1 MAWKSDFCF
10 SDIYFH
16 KLTCKIVAMN
26 KPFKAFIFDLNGTM
40 IDDMAFHVKAWYH
53 LLNDELGAALS
64 EEQVKVQMYG
74 KNSEVMDRI
83 FGKGHFSVEE
93 ADRLSLEKE
102 KKYQAVYLPHLK
114 LIEGLGDFLEAAR
127 QRHIPMAIGSA
138 AIPFNIDFVLDNL
151 HLRKYFSAIVSAND
165 VEQSKP
171 DPETYL
177 KAAALLQTAPQHCFV
192 FEDAPKG
199 VEAALNAGMQS
210 IVLTTMHERDEFLQY
225 PNVVQFIEKYSN
237 TLIQQLVKK

>member
-1 MAWKSDFCF
+1 
-10 SDIYFH
+10 
-16 KLTCKIVAMN
+16 
-26 KPFKAFIFDLNGTM
+26 M

-53 LLNDELGAALS
+53 LLNDELGAGLS

-102 KKYQAVYLPHLK
+102 KRYQAAYLPHLK
-114 LIEGLGDFLEAAR
+114 LIEGLPDFLETASKS
-127 QRHIPMAIGSA
+127 HIPMAIGSA
-138 AIPFNIDFVLDNL
+138 AMPFNINFVLDNL

-165 VEQSKP
+165 VEYSKP

-177 KAAALLQTAPQHCFV
+177 KAAALLQIAPDDCLV

-210 IVLTTMHERDEFLQY
+210 VVLTTMHEKDEFSQY
-225 PNVVQFIEKYSN
+225 PNVIHFIEKYSN
-237 TLIQQLVKK
+237 AFIQKLVKA

>member
-1 MAWKSDFCF
+1 
-10 SDIYFH
+10 
-16 KLTCKIVAMN
+16 
-26 KPFKAFIFDLNGTM
+26 M

-53 LLNDELGAALS
+53 LLNDELGAGLS

-102 KKYQAVYLPHLK
+102 KRYQAAYLPHLK
-114 LIEGLGDFLEAAR
+114 LIEGLPDFLETAR
-127 QRHIPMAIGSA
+127 QMHIPMAIGSA
-138 AIPFNIDFVLDNL
+138 AMPFNINFVLDNL

-165 VEQSKP
+165 VEYSKP
-171 DPETYL
+171 HPETYL
-177 KAAALLQTAPQHCFV
+177 KAAALLQIAPDDCLV

-210 IVLTTMHERDEFLQY
+210 VVLTTMHEKDEFSQY
-225 PNVVQFIEKYSN
+225 PNVIHFIEKYSN
-237 TLIQQLVKK
+237 AFIQKLVKA

>member
-1 MAWKSDFCF
+1 
-10 SDIYFH
+10 
-16 KLTCKIVAMN
+16 
-26 KPFKAFIFDLNGTM
+26 M

-53 LLNDELGAALS
+53 LLNDELGAGLS

-74 KNSEVMDRI
+74 KNSEVMDRV

-102 KKYQAVYLPHLK
+102 KRYQAAYLPHLK
-114 LIEGLGDFLEAAR
+114 LIEGLPDFLETAR
-127 QRHIPMAIGSA
+127 QMHIPMAIGSA
-138 AIPFNIDFVLDNL
+138 AMPFNINFVLDNL

-165 VEQSKP
+165 VEYSKP

-177 KAAALLQTAPQHCFV
+177 KAAALLQIAPDDCLV

-210 IVLTTMHERDEFLQY
+210 VVLTKINEKDEFSQY
-225 PNVVQFIEKYSN
+225 PNVIHFIEKYSN
-237 TLIQQLVKK
+237 AFIQKLVKA

>member
-1 MAWKSDFCF
+1 
-10 SDIYFH
+10 
-16 KLTCKIVAMN
+16 MN
-26 KPFKAFIFDLNGTM
+26 KRYKAFIFDLNGTM

-53 LLNDELGAALS
+53 LLNDELGAGLS

-102 KKYQAVYLPHLK
+102 KRYQAAYLPHLK
-114 LIEGLGDFLEAAR
+114 LIEGLPDFLETAR
-127 QRHIPMAIGSA
+127 QMHIPMAIGSA
-138 AIPFNIDFVLDNL
+138 AMPFNINFVLDNL

-165 VEQSKP
+165 VEYSKP

-177 KAAALLQTAPQHCFV
+177 KAAALLQIAPDDCLV

-210 IVLTTMHERDEFLQY
+210 VVLTTMHEKDEFSQY
-225 PNVVQFIEKYSN
+225 PNVIHFIEKYSN
-237 TLIQQLVKK
+237 AFIQKLVKA

>member
-1 MAWKSDFCF
+1 
-10 SDIYFH
+10 
-16 KLTCKIVAMN
+16 
-26 KPFKAFIFDLNGTM
+26 M

-53 LLNDELGAALS
+53 LLNDELGAGLS

-102 KKYQAVYLPHLK
+102 KKYQAAYLPHLK

-127 QRHIPMAIGSA
+127 QMHIPMAIGSA
-138 AIPFNIDFVLDNL
+138 AMPFNINFVLDNL
-151 HLRKYFSAIVSAND
+151 HLRHYFSAIVSADD
-165 VEQSKP
+165 VSRSKP
-171 DPETYL
+171 HPETYL
-177 KAAALLQTAPQHCFV
+177 KAAALLNVRPEQCVV

-199 VEAALNAGMQS
+199 VEAALNAGIDS
-210 IVLTTMHERDEFLQY
+210 VVLTTMHSKDEFSQY
-225 PNVVQFIEKYSN
+225 PNAVAFVNNYNDVVLQR
-237 TLIQQLVKK
+237 LVK

>member
-1 MAWKSDFCF
+1 
-10 SDIYFH
+10 
-16 KLTCKIVAMN
+16 
-26 KPFKAFIFDLNGTM
+26 M

-53 LLNDELGAALS
+53 LLNDELGAGLS

-102 KKYQAVYLPHLK
+102 KRYQAAYLPHLK
-114 LIEGLGDFLEAAR
+114 LIEGLPDFLETAR
-127 QRHIPMAIGSA
+127 QMHIPMAIGSA
-138 AIPFNIDFVLDNL
+138 AMPFNINFVLDNL

-165 VEQSKP
+165 VEYSKP

-177 KAAALLQTAPQHCFV
+177 KAAALLQIAPDDCLV

-210 IVLTTMHERDEFLQY
+210 VVLTTMHEKDEFSQY
-225 PNVVQFIEKYSN
+225 PNVIHFIEKYSN
-237 TLIQQLVKK
+237 AFIQKLVKA

>member
-1 MAWKSDFCF
+1 MARKSDFCF

-53 LLNDELGAALS
+53 LLNDELGAGLS

-102 KKYQAVYLPHLK
+102 KKYQAAYLPHLK

-165 VEQSKP
+165 VEYSKP

-177 KAAALLQTAPQHCFV
+177 KAAALLHTAPQHCLV

-199 VEAALNAGMQS
+199 VEAAFNAGMQS
-210 IVLTTMHERDEFLQY
+210 VVLTTTHEKDEFLQY
-225 PNVVQFIEKYSN
+225 PNVVHFTEKYSN
-237 TLIQQLVKK
+237 ALILELLKA

>member
-1 MAWKSDFCF
+1 
-10 SDIYFH
+10 
-16 KLTCKIVAMN
+16 
-26 KPFKAFIFDLNGTM
+26 M

-53 LLNDELGAALS
+53 LLNDELGAGLS

-83 FGKGHFSVEE
+83 FGKGHFSAEE

-102 KKYQAVYLPHLK
+102 KRYQAAYLPHLK
-114 LIEGLGDFLEAAR
+114 LIEGLPDFLETAR
-127 QRHIPMAIGSA
+127 QMHIPMAIGSA
-138 AIPFNIDFVLDNL
+138 AMPFNINFVLDNL

-165 VEQSKP
+165 VEYSKP

-177 KAAALLQTAPQHCFV
+177 KAAALLQIAPDDCLV

-210 IVLTTMHERDEFLQY
+210 VVLTTMHEKDEFSQY
-225 PNVVQFIEKYSN
+225 PNVIHFIEKYSN
-237 TLIQQLVKK
+237 AFIQKLVKA